1 MGDWRHTCAFLAFT
15 GAVTLSSAAHAGD
28 QGTNVYNID
37 FAEKMVQLDAMM
49 FVADRV
55 CLLKKQSLG
64 SAYLAAQNGVSDI
77 TKASDEY
84 LEKRYHEFHKDS
96 TYEKMI
102 VSTLNTYGQ
111 GHTSFDCNDLADHLS
126 ELSTLQDNQEIYKKA
141 SFLLQEAPNH
151 GHLPGRKGEVS
162 ALEPNALNSDQIE
175 EAPKMGSA
183 ARPENTLPDLNADT
197 PMKAEPSSGSSAGSS
212 TLEKA
217 KTQWLVETQNYTG
230 GAFIK
235 DF

>member
-1 MGDWRHTCAFLAFT
+1 MGDWRHTCVFLAFT
-15 GAVTLSSAAHAGD
+15 GAVTLCSAAHAGD
-28 QGTNVYNID
+28 QGANVHNID
-37 FAEKMVQLDAMM
+37 FAEKMIQLDAMM
-49 FVADRV
+49 FVTDRV

-64 SAYLAAQNGVSDI
+64 SSYLSAQNSVSDI

-96 TYEKMI
+96 TYEQMI

-111 GHTSFDCNDLADHLS
+111 GHNTFECANLADHLI

-141 SFLLQEAPNH
+141 SFLLQGAPNH
-151 GHLPGRKGEVS
+151 GHLPGGGGKAS
-162 ALEPNALNSDQIE
+162 ALKPNALNSDQIE
-175 EAPKMGSA
+175 EAPKMGDV
-183 ARPENTLPDLNADT
+183 ARPANALPDLNVKT
-197 PMKAEPSSGSSAGSS
+197 PMKAEPSSGSS